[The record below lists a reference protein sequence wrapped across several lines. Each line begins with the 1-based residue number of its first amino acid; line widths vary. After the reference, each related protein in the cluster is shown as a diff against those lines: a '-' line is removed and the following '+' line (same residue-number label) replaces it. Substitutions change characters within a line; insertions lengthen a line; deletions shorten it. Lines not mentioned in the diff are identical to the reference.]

1 MGSLAKSISNVV
13 FQDMTTRAAQSPQG
27 QELFPDASRQFLESR
42 GLQNQQPQAAS
53 ISPIQVQTGAVQQT
67 PQVVQDPREDDKRR
81 QMIELLAKQGLDQR
95 QIQTRLAD
103 LDDRKFFQSPAER
116 VEETRKVPPRGLLS
130 AGARETEEEEK
141 QEKPRGILGI

>member
-1 MGSLAKSISNVV
+1 MGTLAKSISNVV
-13 FQDMTTRAAQSPQG
+13 FQDMITRAAQSPQG

-53 ISPIQVQTGAVQQT
+53 ISPIQVQTGAVQQA
-67 PQVVQDPREDDKRR
+67 PQAVPQGDDRRR

-103 LDDRKFFQSPAER
+103 LDDQKFFQSPAER

-130 AGARETEEEEK
+130 AGAGETEEEEK